1 MSDPRRKGFCEER
14 SGFLFSHD
22 CPRIA
27 VNECSS
33 CGKSICQDHT
43 VVIEQNLVCTTCAKN
58 RWRRSDT
65 ESQEDRPYGDQ
76 RHSPFFYHS
85 YYSGWGSY
93 GRGYWGHRQ
102 YHDPHDFTEAD
113 GESLMVGSEEDFE
126 HDMSGS

>member
-1 MSDPRRKGFCEER
+1 MSDPRRKGFCAER
-14 SGFLFSHD
+14 AGFLFSHD

-27 VNECSS
+27 AKQCSA
-33 CGKSICQDHT
+33 CGKAICQDHT
-43 VVIEQNLVCTTCAKN
+43 VVDAQSLVCTTCAKKS
-58 RWRRSDT
+58 RREDDT
-65 ESQEDRPYGDQ
+65 ENQEDQVHEQ

-93 GRGYWGHRQ
+93 GRGQWGHSH

-113 GESLMVGSEEDFE
+113 GESLMAASEEDFA